1 MTTTDAASQRHR
13 PWEDG
18 MAILLGSACAALGLG
33 LYEHA
38 HILIGST
45 AGIALLISYATGWS
59 FGPVFFVVNLPFY
72 WLAWQRVGHQFTFK
86 TFAAIALL
94 SWISWYLS
102 DWIEIGEVAPLF
114 AALMGGALIGL
125 GALALFRHRG
135 SLGGFNILA
144 LYVQD
149 RHGWRAGN
157 VQMGLDGLVMLA
169 AFFVLPAGNVLYS
182 ILGAVVLAVILTF
195 NHRPGR
201 YTGVSSN

>member
-1 MTTTDAASQRHR
+1 MTSTETIAQRHR
-13 PWEDG
+13 PWEDF
-18 MAILLGSACAALGLG
+18 MAIMLGSACAALGLG
-33 LYEHA
+33 LYAHA
-38 HILIGST
+38 EILIGST
-45 AGIALLISYATGWS
+45 AGISLLISYATGWA
-59 FGPVFFVVNLPFY
+59 FGPVFFVVNMPFY
-72 WLAWQRVGHQFTFK
+72 WLAWQRVGHQFTLK

-94 SWISWYLS
+94 SWISWCLPG
-102 DWIEIGEVAPLF
+102 WIEIGRVEPLF

-157 VQMGLDGLVMLA
+157 VQMALDGLVMLA
-169 AFFVLPAGNVLYS
+169 AFSVLPVENVLYS
-182 ILGAVVLAVILTF
+182 MLGAVVLAVILTF

>member
-1 MTTTDAASQRHR
+1 MDNGQTRHR
-13 PWEDG
+13 FHEDVL
-18 MAILLGSACAALGLG
+18 AILLGSACAALGVG

-38 HILIGST
+38 QILIGST
-45 AGIALLISYATGWS
+45 AGISLLISYATGWS

-94 SWISWYLS
+94 SWISWNLQG
-102 DWIEIGEVAPLF
+102 WVEIGEVEPLF
-114 AALMGGALIGL
+114 SALMGGALIGL
-125 GALALFRHRG
+125 GVLALFRHRG

-144 LYVQD
+144 LYIQD
-149 RHGWRAGN
+149 RYGWSAGK
-157 VQMGLDGLVMLA
+157 VQMALDGLVMLA
-169 AFFVLPAGNVLYS
+169 AFFVLPVENVLYS
-182 ILGAVVLAVILTF
+182 ILGAAVLAGILTL